1 MPMEL
6 PEQND
11 AAEMVGVMGG
21 LDPPPHGMR
30 ACEAPTLSGLC
41 YFLTTRAD
49 FPFTKKLSPSP
60 KAQLNSP

>member
-11 AAEMVGVMGG
+11 AAEMAVVMGSP
-21 LDPPPHGMR
+21 DPPPYGMR

-49 FPFTKKLSPSP
+49 FPFTKKLPPSP
-60 KAQLNSP
+60 TAQLNSP